1 MSSFVKQLESLNIT
15 PAQYMKQAKQRAK
28 NAGLNPGKLKFS
40 DKRDKKLDYDG
51 VHFGAY
57 GYKDY
62 IIYSIQE
69 KRGDVEK
76 GTAREK
82 RNRYQISHQAI
93 KGNWKNTLSPNAL
106 SLKINW

>member
-1 MSSFVKQLESLNIT
+1 MTSFVKQLESLNIT

-28 NAGLNPGKLKFS
+28 NAGLNPSKLKFS

-82 RNRYQISHQAI
+82 RNRYQVSHQAI